1 MARPRA
7 RPGDRRHRGG
17 APRARRRR
25 RGGAETASARWSQ
38 QGASPQPAVPASGQG
53 LCAQVRRWRAAGPR
67 PSPIAAPTRRGRAD
81 DHQVQGPRRR
91 RPAGWPTADL
101 GPRARARRQ
110 GLSPAPRRPASRSTC
125 SAAEAGRTPRSSVP
139 RGYRGGAALL
149 SQATVAGLGRRRP
162 APTTSSRCLR
172 DTSPS
177 TWCPPGGRGG
187 PPGRASRP
195 RTKPSQA
202 AEVGDFPWSRGPAR
216 PRDHSARPGRPA
228 HVGGHVQPL
237 RVPDPVQRTR
247 PRALRGRGGSCGAG
261 SGSPS

>member
-110 GLSPAPRRPASRSTC
+110 GLSPAPPPPRLAINVFGRRGRAHTQVLG
-125 SAAEAGRTPRSSVP
+125 AARVPGRCGPSLP
-139 RGYRGGAALL
+139 GHRGG
-149 SQATVAGLGRRRP
+149 SRP
-162 APTTSSRCLR
+162 APTISSRCLR